1 MILKLDDTYRIIS
14 DKLNWVLQRYE
25 DVMDRKTKE
34 PTGVKQWKDVGY
46 FGGNISNAIKK
57 YVNEYIRDQGTLHI
71 DELLSKL
78 SLIEKQI
85 DKVVRQQNIKLV
97 GKGEE

>member
-57 YVNEYIRDQGTLHI
+57 YVNEYIRDQGNLII
-71 DELLSKL
+71 DELPDLIRELESK
-78 SLIEKQI
+78 I
-85 DKVVRQQNIKLV
+85 DRVVKRENLKLV